1 VLAGMGVCAM
11 HEAACLQTQKLEDDN
26 ETKQSQQIFL
36 GEEKEGSMRILPCE
50 MLVCTWPWKIKV
62 KIW

>member
-1 VLAGMGVCAM
+1 MLAGMGVCAM

-50 MLVCTWPWKIKV
+50 MLVCTWP
-62 KIW
+62 